1 MLAAAALSARAD
13 GFVAAGGYQSGIHH
27 ASATAVA
34 GYTTDAKGTVSHGD
48 LAATTRGASS
58 GIESVA
64 ASAVSLQVSYK
75 ASEALLTVAGSDS
88 ADITV
93 YSVLGRMMLNV
104 KGTQADLAD
113 LPAGVYVVRVSAG
126 SSVQTIKIAR

>member
-13 GFVAAGGYQSGIHH
+13 GFVAAGGYESGIHH

-34 GYTTDAKGTVSHGD
+34 GYTTDDKGTVSHGD
-48 LAATTRGASS
+48 LAATANGASA

-64 ASAVSLQVSYK
+64 ASAVSMKVSYN
-75 ASEALLTVAGSDS
+75 AADAVLSVTGSDN
-88 ADITV
+88 ADIAV
-93 YSVLGRMMLNV
+93 YSVLGRLMLNV
-104 KGTQADLAD
+104 KGSQADIAQ
-113 LPAGVYVVRVSAG
+113 LPSGVYVVRVCAG